1 MDALLTVAEYEVAAR
16 DRLPAGIWDYIS
28 GGSGQE
34 RTLAANREA
43 FGRLALRPRVL
54 VDVSRPD
61 LSTTLLGAP
70 LRVPIGVAPVAYHQ
84 LAHPDGEVATA
95 RAAPFLVVSVFASR
109 TLEEIAAAADGP
121 LWLQLYWFRR
131 REVVTRLVR
140 RAEAAGYRALV
151 LTLDTPRVG
160 RRLRDVRR
168 GFAIPAGIVAAN
180 VETAVMARTHVAVDG
195 ESALARHSREQFD
208 PSLGPAD
215 LAWLCGQTELP
226 VLVKGV
232 LTAEDAELALAHG
245 AAGVVVSNHGGRQL
259 DGAVASVDALA
270 EVAAAVGGRGR
281 SCWTAASVPA
291 RTCCARWRSARARC
305 WLAGPRCGAWRWTGS
320 RGRARCST
328 SSRPSWR
335 RRWCSPAA
343 PDSPMW
349 TCVYWPLSTSRGSS
363 CSGSRCA
370 PRCCCPCTGST
381 GCSCCSPSGSGT

>member
-270 EVAAAVGGRGR
+270 EVAAAVGGRGPVLLDGGVR
-281 SCWTAASVPA
+281 TGTDVLRALALGASAVLVGRPA
-291 RTCCARWRSARARC
+291 LWGLAVDGESGARAVLDILAAELEEAMV
-305 WLAGPRCGAWRWTGS
+305 LAGRPRLSDVDLRLL
-320 RGRARCST
+320 
-328 SSRPSWR
+328 
-335 RRWCSPAA
+335 AA
-343 PDSPMW
+343 QHQ
-349 TCVYWPLSTSRGSS
+349 
-363 CSGSRCA
+363 
-370 PRCCCPCTGST
+370 
-381 GCSCCSPSGSGT
+381 